1 MASTTK
7 RPTTDASKQLLAS
20 KNISVTKPRL
30 ILVGLL
36 LKEQRPLTVDQV
48 VKLAKGKLAL
58 SSLYRVINDLRN
70 GGLIN
75 EFTTPENTKVIEL
88 ITNASRHHHHIFCG
102 NCGSITDFEI
112 DEQLERDLALE
123 IERIE
128 NEYSISVKS
137 HSLEL
142 LSLCIPCNK
151 KIDSEEWS
159 G

>member
-1 MASTTK
+1 MASTVK

-36 LKEQRPLTVDQV
+36 LREQRPLTVDQV

-58 SSLYRVINDLRN
+58 SSLYRVINYLRDC
-70 GGLIN
+70 GLIN

-88 ITNASRHHHHIFCG
+88 ITNTSRHHHHIFCG
-102 NCGSITDFEI
+102 NCDSITDFEI
-112 DEQLERDLALE
+112 DDQLERDLALE

-128 NEYSISVKS
+128 NEYSISVTS

-142 LSLCIPCNK
+142 LSLCIPCKNK
-151 KIDSEEWS
+151 LD